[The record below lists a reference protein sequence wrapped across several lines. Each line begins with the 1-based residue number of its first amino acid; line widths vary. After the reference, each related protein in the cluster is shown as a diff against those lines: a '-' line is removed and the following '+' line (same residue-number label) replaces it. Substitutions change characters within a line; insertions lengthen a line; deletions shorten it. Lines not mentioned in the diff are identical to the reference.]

1 MPPRS
6 TRVKRPRTWRRKLM
20 LWHMARGSGHI
31 VEALTTTGFLSGLAG
46 GLSLCQAVGTLVVA
60 LPASTAPGETVLRRP
75 SGAAEC
81 ACGDGR

>member
-1 MPPRS
+1 MPLRS
-6 TRVKRPRTWRRKLM
+6 TREKRPRTWWRKLM

-31 VEALTTTGFLSGLAG
+31 VEALTNTGFLSGLAG

>member
-1 MPPRS
+1 
-6 TRVKRPRTWRRKLM
+6 M

-31 VEALTTTGFLSGLAG
+31 VEVLTNTGFLSGLAG

-60 LPASTAPGETVLRRP
+60 LPASTAPGGTVLRRP